1 MSQAGTDNGAA
12 KPLLRGWFHA
22 VAAAISVVFTAV
34 MLVASSPNAQRMLAL
49 LVFGLSMMLL
59 YTVSAVYHIGR
70 WSHRVHAVLRSLDH
84 SNIFVLIAG
93 TYTPLCVVALQGWG
107 RFAMLVSI
115 WALAIGG
122 VFLSVFKPSVPRWVG
137 TALYIIMGW
146 ISLLV
151 LPFFWSALSGWA
163 VGSMALGGLL
173 YTIGA
178 VIYAMKRPNPI
189 PAVLGFH
196 EVFHLFVIAGSI
208 VFATVVWIYAVPHA
222 AS

>member
-1 MSQAGTDNGAA
+1 M
-12 KPLLRGWFHA
+12 
-22 VAAAISVVFTAV
+22 
-34 MLVASSPNAQRMLAL
+34 
-49 LVFGLSMMLL
+49 
-59 YTVSAVYHIGR
+59 SAVYHIGR

-115 WALAIGG
+115 WALAIVG

-137 TALYIIMGW
+137 TLLYIIMGW
-146 ISLLV
+146 ISLLA
-151 LPFFWSALSGWA
+151 LPFFL
-163 VGSMALGGLL
+163 VGVVRVGRRQHGPWRL
-173 YTIGA
+173 TVHDRRDHI
-178 VIYAMKRPNPI
+178 RDETPNPI

-208 VFATVVWIYAVPHA
+208 VFATVVWLYAVPHA